1 MFDVHNHAGDPTL
14 VSRVKLANAIKEQ
27 AISRQEPSRRIITEE
42 LQHVSEV
49 VAASVS
55 ISNMVRNIRR
65 NRQAIAN
72 VLVMPQNLLD
82 LQLPEGYQLLKT
94 GDLFLLN
101 ESGSDRRRTLIF
113 STQRDLEAL
122 RDSPSW
128 AADGIFSVVP
138 PLFQQLYTIHVRL
151 GFQYIPVVY
160 ILMWERTD
168 MAYRRAL
175 DQLRHHC
182 PNLSPTKT
190 YTDFELA
197 AINAFQK
204 VLTEVQMKGSFSL
217 LLVLL
222 MTLFINRSIK
232 VVTFTIVK
240 QSGDRLKI
248 MGFLCGMERMRSSP
262 FNFV

>member
-1 MFDVHNHAGDPTL
+1 M
-14 VSRVKLANAIKEQ
+14 KEQ
-27 AISRQEPSRRIITEE
+27 AISRQEPSRRIIAEE
-42 LQHVSEV
+42 LQHVSEA

-72 VLVMPQNLLD
+72 VPVMPQNLLD
-82 LQLPEGYQLLKT
+82 LQLPEGYQHLKT

-101 ESGSDRRRTLIF
+101 DSGPDRHRTLIF

-128 AADGIFSVVP
+128 AADGTFSVVP

-160 ILMWERTD
+160 ILMSERTD
-168 MAYRRAL
+168 MAYRKAL
-175 DQLRHHC
+175 KQLRHHC
-182 PNLSPTKT
+182 PTLAPTKT
-190 YTDFELA
+190 DTDFELA

-204 VLTEVQMKGSFSL
+204 IFTGVQMKGNFSL

-222 MTLFINRSIK
+222 TTLFINRSIK
-232 VVTFTIVK
+232 VVTFAVVK
-240 QSGDRLKI
+240 QSGDRFKI
-248 MGFLCGMERMRSSP
+248 MGFLCDMERMRSSP
-262 FNFV
+262 LNFV